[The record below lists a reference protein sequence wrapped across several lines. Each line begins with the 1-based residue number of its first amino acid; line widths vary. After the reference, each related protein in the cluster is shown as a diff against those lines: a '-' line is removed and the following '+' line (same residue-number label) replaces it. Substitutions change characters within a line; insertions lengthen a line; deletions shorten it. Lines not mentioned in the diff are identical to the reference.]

1 MKNRYLPLIRDYCY
15 ISFACVLMG
24 FAINYFY
31 ISNKLA
37 EGGVAGIALILH
49 YLSDI
54 SASYLYLAINLP
66 LLIIS
71 WKFLGRDFSLKTI
84 YGTFVLSFFIN
95 FFSYLRT
102 PIPDFLLASL
112 FGGAL
117 VGISLGIIFISGG
130 SSGGTDIIAK
140 LIHRYFG
147 VPIGKTLLILDFIIL
162 SFVAFLFGKL
172 IFMYTL
178 IAVTVSSKMIDFIQE
193 GIDEAKGIFIIT
205 SKPKEIKTAI
215 VEQIGRGVTFLHGEG
230 GFSGE
235 NLKILYCVVGKYQLL
250 SLKKIVKDLD
260 SHAFITVT
268 NVHEV
273 LGNGFKKLQ
282 EEEKKAD

>member
-1 MKNRYLPLIRDYCY
+1 MKKSYLFLIRDYCY
-15 ISFACVLMG
+15 ISFACALMG
-24 FAINYFY
+24 FAMNYFY

-37 EGGVAGIALILH
+37 EGGVAGISLILH
-49 YLSDI
+49 YLTNI
-54 SASYLYLAINLP
+54 PMSYLYLTINLP
-66 LLIIS
+66 LLVIS
-71 WKFLGRDFSLKTI
+71 WKFLGKDFSIKTI
-84 YGTFVLSFFIN
+84 YGTFTLSFFIQ
-95 FFSYLRT
+95 FFSYFRT

-162 SFVAFLFGKL
+162 SFVAFLFGQL

-178 IAVTVSSKMIDFIQE
+178 IAVTVTSEMIDFIQE

-205 SKPKEIKTAI
+205 SKPQEIKSAI
-215 VEQIGRGVTFLHGEG
+215 IEQIGRGVTFLHGEG

-250 SLKKIVKDLD
+250 PLKKIVKNLD
-260 SHAFITVT
+260 SRAFVTVT

-282 EEEKKAD
+282 EEGKKAD